1 MLFTRF
7 RVTVSRAII
16 QVGRPKIAWIA
27 GMLAVAG
34 LLAGCASETPI
45 LAATAAPQATST
57 AISSPT
63 VAAPTLAPT
72 VSETL
77 PASPTSS
84 PSSTPGPSTTP
95 SPWEGWTIDALAAR
109 SYGGSGIVLGE
120 IVASE
125 ATFSRYAMHYDSD
138 GLTITGIANMPT
150 GEGPFPV
157 IIVNHGYG
165 PQASYYPGYDSEA
178 VGAGLARHGYL
189 TLMPDYRGYGGSDDG
204 PNPFRIG
211 YAIDVMNLV
220 AQVGSLPQANPEQI
234 GVIGHSM
241 GGGASAYPMV
251 LQGDQVDAVALYAA
265 MSADLARNW
274 RHIHQ
279 MWNRPAQEA
288 AAATFGYPDE
298 EPEAY
303 AAASPISYLDR
314 VSMPV
319 LLIHGTEDDQVPYE
333 WSEDLATR
341 LRAAGKDVYVLTF
354 EGEGHTLYGEAFDTF
369 LARTVS
375 FFDEH
380 VRGSIS
386 TE

>member
-1 MLFTRF
+1 MRKTSF
-7 RVTVSRAII
+7 I
-16 QVGRPKIAWIA
+16 
-27 GMLAVAG
+27 LALAA
-34 LLAGCASETPI
+34 LLAGCARATPAPLATAGPQVSAAPMDGPATPAI
-45 LAATAAPQATST
+45 AAAT
-57 AISSPT
+57 
-63 VAAPTLAPT
+63 PT
-72 VSETL
+72 VSPTPTASTT
-77 PASPTSS
+77 PA
-84 PSSTPGPSTTP
+84 PSNTPGPSPTLQ
-95 SPWEGWTIDALAAR
+95 PWEGWTIDDLAAR
-109 SYGGSGIVLGE
+109 TYGGSGIVLGE
-120 IVASE
+120 VA
-125 ATFSRYAMHYDSD
+125 ATDVAFTRYAMTYDSD
-138 GLTITGIANMPT
+138 GLTITGMADVPA

-165 PQASYYPGYDSEA
+165 PPEGYYPGYDSEA

-220 AQVGSLPQANPEQI
+220 AQVDSLPQANPQQLGI
-234 GVIGHSM
+234 IGHSM
-241 GGGASAYPMV
+241 GGGATAYPMV
-251 LQGDQVDAVALYAA
+251 LQGDRVDAIALYAA

-288 AAATFGYPDE
+288 AAAIYGSPDE
-298 EPEAY
+298 VPESY
-303 AAASPISYLDR
+303 AAASPINYLDR

-319 LLIHGTEDDQVPYE
+319 LLIHGTADDQVPYE

-341 LRAAGKDVYVLTF
+341 LRDANKDVYVLTF

-369 LARTVS
+369 LARTVG

-386 TE
+386 TES